1 MTQFSIGE
9 YVIKFLVESSNA
21 ETGAKNVTKTLGDV
35 EKQAEKTSKSTKSL
49 AQGAG
54 DLKASF
60 SGLQAVLA
68 GGVVAGIIRFGFEAV
83 KLGTE
88 LQVLRDNFS
97 GTNQDLELFRKATA
111 GTVGEAGLIKLSN
124 QASDLGVSLKDQAL
138 LFSLAED
145 AGDKYG
151 GSVEENFN
159 RVILAT
165 DGSTRGLR
173 ALGIT
178 VTEFNIKM
186 KELEAATGKRLTQMS
201 AEEQLNLRLKAI
213 YELTGTTIDKVKN
226 KTVDAADKL
235 DGLRVA
241 ANDLIAV
248 FGDKLVTAFGKS
260 ELAAKDVGKEMRALK
275 DLSADLGSIS
285 GEILGGLSN
294 KILEMVRQDMK
305 DIERLVNWYNRWKP
319 AFLPEIGNPFQD
331 STDSRQAEIM
341 GGDFLFGKMPT
352 LDTDAYSRM
361 FGDSGSDNTSGTSGR
376 GSTRTSRE
384 TEEKVKL
391 LSDRFVGLALANLA
405 AEVNRSSIAGLQ
417 ALSINDALGRIGY
430 TGNDAPEEIKDAGED
445 FKFNIQAALSDAQ
458 NIASILGLGAE
469 NFFNYIND
477 AFSLLNSISNL
488 IITFGGGGILGSIGS
503 FLGLGGSIATWTQ
516 GGGLSASLGG
526 RASAGTLAMGSGAGQ
541 VYLIGGTI
549 KGKDIRLSLQRTTAS
564 EGRLTQ

>member
-1 MTQFSIGE
+1 MAQFSIGE
-9 YVIKFLVESSNA
+9 YVIKFIVESSNA
-21 ETGAKNVTKTLGDV
+21 ETGAKNVTKNLSDV

-111 GTVGEAGLIKLSN
+111 GTVSDAGLIKLSN
-124 QASDLGVSLKDQAL
+124 QASDLGVSLQDQAL

-213 YELTGTTIDKVKN
+213 YELTGTTIESVKN
-226 KTVDAADKL
+226 KTVDAADAL
-235 DGLRVA
+235 EQLGRAAEVA
-241 ANDLIAV
+241 ASG
-248 FGDKLVTAFGKS
+248 FGQGFVSQLTRAGAEVDNFADKLSTVDLYAKALGQSVAAYFQYFANNISAIIDFLDNTVIARLRLYGVVPERSSGNTAERGFGSPLGAPRLEVPSVTA
-260 ELAAKDVGKEMRALK
+260 
-275 DLSADLGSIS
+275 
-285 GEILGGLSN
+285 
-294 KILEMVRQDMK
+294 
-305 DIERLVNWYNRWKP
+305 P
-319 AFLPEIGNPFQD
+319 
-331 STDSRQAEIM
+331 ST
-341 GGDFLFGKMPT
+341 
-352 LDTDAYSRM
+352 
-361 FGDSGSDNTSGTSGR
+361 GT
-376 GSTRTSRE
+376 GSTRTSRD

-405 AEVNRSSIAGLQ
+405 AEVNRSSIQGLQ

-445 FKFNIQAALSDAQ
+445 FKININEAVNNAGG
-458 NIASILGLGAE
+458 IASLFGEAGETFL
-469 NFFNYIND
+469 NYINE
-477 AFSLLNSISNL
+477 ALSIVNSVLGLASA
-488 IITFGGGGILGSIGS
+488 FGGGGIFGAIGS
-503 FLGLGGSIATWTQ
+503 FFGLGGSIAPWTQ

>member
-1 MTQFSIGE
+1 MAQFSIGE
-9 YVIKFLVESSNA
+9 YVIKFIVESSNA

-213 YELTGTTIDKVKN
+213 YELTGTTIESVKN
-226 KTVDAADKL
+226 KTVDAADAL
-235 DGLRVA
+235 GQLGRAAEVA
-241 ANDLIAV
+241 ASG
-248 FGDKLVTAFGKS
+248 FGQGFVSQLTRAGAEVNNFADKLSTVDLYAKALGQSVAAYFQYFANNISAIIDFLDNTVIARLRLYGVVPERSSGNTAERGFGSPLGAPRLEVPSVTA
-260 ELAAKDVGKEMRALK
+260 
-275 DLSADLGSIS
+275 
-285 GEILGGLSN
+285 
-294 KILEMVRQDMK
+294 
-305 DIERLVNWYNRWKP
+305 P
-319 AFLPEIGNPFQD
+319 
-331 STDSRQAEIM
+331 ST
-341 GGDFLFGKMPT
+341 
-352 LDTDAYSRM
+352 
-361 FGDSGSDNTSGTSGR
+361 GT
-376 GSTRTSRE
+376 GSTRTSRD

-445 FKFNIQAALSDAQ
+445 FRININEAVNNAGG
-458 NIASILGLGAE
+458 IASLFGEAGETFL
-469 NFFNYIND
+469 NYINE
-477 AFSLLNSISNL
+477 ALSIVNSVLGLASA
-488 IITFGGGGILGSIGS
+488 FGGGGIFGAIGS
-503 FLGLGGSIATWTQ
+503 FFGLGGSIAPWTQ